1 MELVQK
7 KINGVVCAI
16 RKDIWEVRYR
26 NLMFIQ
32 QKDCVIVRLLDNG
45 CDYQIKDK
53 TVGDLIEMA
62 ESDSVELIEL
72 LINSGLSYSRIF
84 K

>member
-1 MELVQK
+1 M
-7 KINGVVCAI
+7 
-16 RKDIWEVRYR
+16 RYQ
-26 NLMFIQ
+26 NLMFFQ

-53 TVGDLIEMA
+53 TVSDLIEMA